1 MAQISGKPVSEARVR
16 ISALHARIRNY
27 PSQLGG
33 LEAHTSHTLSPFNT
47 QLSILFHYALT
58 GDLFVLKIICS
69 LFCFFFILTIQ
80 V

>member
-1 MAQISGKPVSEARVR
+1 MAQISGKTVSEARVR

-33 LEAHTSHTLSPFNT
+33 SEAHTSHTLSPFNT

-69 LFCFFFILTIQ
+69 LFFFILTIQ